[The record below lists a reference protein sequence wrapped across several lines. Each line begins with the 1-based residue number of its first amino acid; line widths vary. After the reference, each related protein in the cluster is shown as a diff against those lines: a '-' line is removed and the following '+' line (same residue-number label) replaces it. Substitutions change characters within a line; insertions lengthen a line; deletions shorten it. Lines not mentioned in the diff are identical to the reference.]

1 MPVEPTRLP
10 VGSHAPDFT
19 LSSPG
24 HGDISL
30 ADYRGSKVLLVFLR
44 GFG

>member
-1 MPVEPTRLP
+1 MPIEATRVP
-10 VGSHAPDFT
+10 VGSHAPEFR
-19 LSSPG
+19 LSSPR

-30 ADYRGSKVLLVFLR
+30 ADFRGREILLVFLR